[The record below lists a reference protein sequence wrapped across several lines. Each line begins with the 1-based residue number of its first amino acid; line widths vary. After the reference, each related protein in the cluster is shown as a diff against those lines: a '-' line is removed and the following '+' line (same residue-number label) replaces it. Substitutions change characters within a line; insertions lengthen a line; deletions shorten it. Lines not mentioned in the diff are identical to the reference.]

1 VFQKL
6 KIKLRTDQELVD
18 YGKKIALY
26 FKKAEFLKE
35 LEELENEKMGISKEK
50 LEQKVKDFLFS

>member
-1 VFQKL
+1 
-6 KIKLRTDQELVD
+6 VD

-50 LEQKVKDFLFS
+50 LEQKREELKERFKKLF